1 MFLSNPYVEDFPGG
15 PVVKNPPV
23 CVDWIDPRSRKIPH
37 AATREATAVGSL
49 YTATREQLLLTQL
62 EKARP
67 RATKA
72 QCSQRKKNILK
83 IKKKNPYVE
92 AITPSIS

>member
-37 AATREATAVGSL
+37 AATREATTVGSL
-49 YTATREQLLLTQL
+49 YTPTRE
-62 EKARP
+62 
-67 RATKA
+67 
-72 QCSQRKKNILK
+72 
-83 IKKKNPYVE
+83 
-92 AITPSIS
+92 